1 MSRMTNDDLIK
12 LGFKPI
18 PHFTIQNSVI
28 YDLGRNRH
36 LSAGDVGTPNEM
48 IFIGEIDSE
57 DDKKI
62 TDCIC
67 LHNYDYDGYVTE
79 QKVKLLIEAL
89 TNDLW
94 FKKNN
99 ANNNGVGNDAHMR
112 FIKNIINKSPKKTV
126 DVSVPTVPTIEI
138 KTPDVFEIL
147 NRAHE
152 LSSYKKLYND
162 YLTEIQFNNRIQF
175 KIPFCEWLDNKFN

>member
-1 MSRMTNDDLIK
+1 MSRMTNVDLIK

-36 LSAGDVGTPNEM
+36 LSAGDMGTPNEI

-57 DDKKI
+57 DDNKI

-67 LHNYDYDGYVTE
+67 LHNYDYDGYITE

-89 TNDLW
+89 TSD
-94 FKKNN
+94 FKNP
-99 ANNNGVGNDAHMR
+99 
-112 FIKNIINKSPKKTV
+112 S
-126 DVSVPTVPTIEI
+126 
-138 KTPDVFEIL
+138 VFEVL
-147 NRAHE
+147 RNGNEVLRNKNE